1 LSLGLHK
8 GMRTIILKQMQI
20 ITTHIMADFDALAC
34 MVAAKKLYPQAHLV
48 FPGSQEK
55 KVRDYL
61 KESPFALEFLSP
73 SQIDPEEVE
82 LVIIVDTKLKERI
95 GDLAKIVELG
105 RAKVHIYD
113 HHPAHPQDIEGDLEV
128 VDEVGAATTLFVEI
142 FKKRGIS
149 LSPDEATLL
158 ALGIYEDTGSFTFN
172 STTPRD
178 LEAAA
183 HLLSQGADLNFV
195 SDYVKRDLTAE
206 QVELLNEM
214 IQNTQIHTIHGV
226 DVAITTISRERY
238 VGDLAILAHKLKDM
252 ENLNVLFVLARMD
265 DRITLIARSRIE
277 ALDVGAIAEE
287 FGGGGHS
294 TAASA
299 VIKDLTLVQVKDK
312 LMELL
317 KEHLA
322 LTKRAKDI
330 MTLPPISV
338 SPQVSIQEAEGTMV
352 RFNINS
358 LLVMDGGRLLGI
370 ITRQTVEKAIY
381 HRLRDAPVQDY
392 MSTDFYTVSPDTPLE
407 ELEEIMLEKG
417 QRMVP
422 VVKEDKVIGV
432 VTRGELLRSLYR
444 DLSTKPKPLRKE
456 GREPFVKNVKVLMKD
471 RLPRDVW
478 DIVQQAGRVAE
489 QLGYNVYLVGGFV
502 RDLLLRVPNLD
513 LDMVVEGNGLIYAD
527 ALAQVLGG
535 RTNKHERFKTA
546 VVVLP
551 DGRKIDVATA
561 RMEFYEEPGALPE
574 VREGSIKRDLYR
586 RDFAINAMA
595 IKLNQPEAFT
605 LIDFFGGQKDLKEKV
620 IRVIHNLSFVE
631 DPTRAFRAVRFEQR
645 YGFKIGGQ
653 TERLIKQAVKQGLLH
668 RVSGVRLYSEL
679 RQMLSEKEPLRMV
692 ERMEKLGLLPF
703 IHPKLHLT
711 PEIRQLF
718 VRVDEVLAWYELLF
732 MEEKAA
738 SWIVYM
744 AALFKN
750 LPTREVKGLSKRLAV
765 PKKYARVLIEA
776 HEKTPRAVKV
786 LSSGRLDPSQIYRLF
801 KPLALETLLYTM
813 AYSPKD
819 EVRKAVSLY
828 LTQLRKVKT
837 ALSGKDLVAMG
848 LDPGPIFSKILDTLL
863 AARLRGEVSSR
874 EEEIE
879 LVKEMVEKEEKEVV
893 H

>member
-1 LSLGLHK
+1 
-8 GMRTIILKQMQI
+8 MQI
-20 ITTHIMADFDALAC
+20 ITSHIMADFDALAC

-61 KESPFALEFLSP
+61 KESPFALEFLS
-73 SQIDPEEVE
+73 SSDIDPEEVD
-82 LVIIVDTKLKERI
+82 LMVIVDTKLKERI
-95 GDLAKIVELG
+95 GDLAKIVEMG
-105 RAKVHIYD
+105 KAKIHIYD
-113 HHPAHPQDIEGDLEV
+113 HHPAHPQDIQGDLEV

-142 FKKRGIS
+142 FKKRNIP
-149 LSPDEATLL
+149 LSPEEATLM

-178 LEAAA
+178 MEAAA
-183 HLLSQGADLNFV
+183 WLLSQGADLNFV

-214 IQNTQIHTIHGV
+214 IQNTQIHSIRGV
-226 DVAITTISRERY
+226 DIAITTISREKY

-277 ALDVGAIAEE
+277 AVDVGVIAGE
-287 FGGGGHS
+287 FGGGGHP

-299 VIKDLTLVQVKDK
+299 VIKDLTMVQVKEK
-312 LMELL
+312 LL
-317 KEHLA
+317 KLLREHL
-322 LTKRAKDI
+322 THSKRTKDI
-330 MTLPPISV
+330 MTTPPISV
-338 SPQVSIQEAEGTMV
+338 SPQVSIMEAEKTMV

-358 LLVMDGGRLLGI
+358 LLVMDRGKVLGI

-381 HRLRDAPVQDY
+381 HRLHEAPVQDY
-392 MSTDFYTVSPDTPLE
+392 MTTDFQTVSPDTPLE

-422 VVKEDKVIGV
+422 VLDGEKVVGV
-432 VTRGELLRSLYR
+432 VTRGELLRALHWG
-444 DLSTKPKPLRKE
+444 LSAKPRPLKKE
-456 GREPFVKNVKVLMKD
+456 GHEPFVKNVKVLMKD
-471 RLPRDVW
+471 RLPKEIWNLIQV
-478 DIVQQAGRVAE
+478 AGKVAE
-489 QLGYNVYLVGGFV
+489 ELGFNVYLVGGFV

-513 LDMVVEGNGLIYAD
+513 LDLVVEGDGLVYAD
-527 ALAQVLGG
+527 HLARALGG

-551 DGRKIDVATA
+551 DGMKIDVATA
-561 RMEFYEEPGALPE
+561 RMEYYEEPGALPE
-574 VREGSIKRDLYR
+574 VMEGSIKRDLYR
-586 RDFAINAMA
+586 RDFTINAMA
-595 IKLNQPEAFT
+595 IKLNQPDAFT

-653 TERLIKQAVKQGLLH
+653 TERLIKQAVKQGLFE
-668 RVSGVRLYSEL
+668 RVSGMRLYSEL

-692 ERMEKLGLLPF
+692 ERLEKLGLLPF
-703 IHPKLHLT
+703 IHPKLKLT
-711 PEIRQLF
+711 PSIRRLF
-718 VRVDEVLAWYELLF
+718 LQVDEVLAWYELLF

-738 SWIVYM
+738 TWIVYM
-744 AALFKN
+744 AALFKD
-750 LPTREVKGLSKRLAV
+750 LSTREVKSLSKKLAI
-765 PKKYARVLIEA
+765 PKRYARVLIEA
-776 HEKTPRAVKV
+776 HEKTPHAAKV
-786 LSSGRLDPSQIYRLF
+786 LATEKLDPSQIYNLL

-813 AYSPKD
+813 AYSNKE
-819 EVRKAVSLY
+819 EVRKAISLY

-848 LDPGPIFSKILDTLL
+848 LEPGPIFSKILNALL
-863 AARLRGEVSSR
+863 AARLRGEVSTR
-874 EEEIE
+874 EEEIQ
-879 LVKEMVEKEEKEVV
+879 LVKEFMEKAQREELVP
-893 H
+893 

>member
-1 LSLGLHK
+1 MMES
-8 GMRTIILKQMQI
+8 ILEKMQI

-48 FPGSQEK
+48 FPGAQEK

-61 KESPFALEFLSP
+61 KESPFALEFLSS
-73 SQIDPEEVE
+73 SQIDPLEVE
-82 LVIIVDTKLKERI
+82 LMVLVDTKLKERI
-95 GDLAKIVELG
+95 GDLAKVVEVG
-105 RAKVHIYD
+105 QAKIHIYD

-128 VDEVGAATTLFVEI
+128 VDEVGAAATLLVEI
-142 FKKRGIS
+142 FKKRNIP
-149 LSPDEATLL
+149 LSPEEATLL

-183 HLLSQGADLNFV
+183 HLLGCGADLNFV

-265 DRITLIARSRIE
+265 DRITVIARSRIE
-277 ALDVGAIAEE
+277 AVDVGAIVEE

-299 VIKDLTLVQVKDK
+299 VVKDLTLIQVKDK
-312 LMELL
+312 LLELL
-317 KEHLA
+317 KEHLVVA
-322 LTKRAKDI
+322 KRAKDI
-330 MTLPPISV
+330 MTTPPISV
-338 SPQVSIQEAEGTMV
+338 SPQVSIQEAERTMV

-358 LLVMDGGRLLGI
+358 LLVMDRGELLGI

-381 HRLRDAPVQDY
+381 HRLHEAPVQDY
-392 MSTDFYTVSPDTPLE
+392 MTTDIHTVSPDTSLE

-422 VVKEDKVIGV
+422 VVKGDKVVGV
-432 VTRGELLRSLYR
+432 VTRGELLRTLYR
-444 DLSTKPKPLRKE
+444 DLSIKPKPLRIG

-471 RLPRDVW
+471 RLPRDLW
-478 DIVQQAGRVAE
+478 DVVQQAGKVAE
-489 QLGYNVYLVGGFV
+489 KLGYNVFLVGGFV

-513 LDMVVEGNGLIYAD
+513 LDLVVEGDGLRYAD
-527 ALAQVLGG
+527 ALAQTLGG
-535 RTNKHERFKTA
+535 RANKHERFKTA

-551 DGRKIDVATA
+551 DGKKIDVATA
-561 RMEFYEEPGALPE
+561 RMEYYEKPGALPE

-586 RDFAINAMA
+586 RDFTINAMA
-595 IKLNQPEAFT
+595 IKLNRPEAFT
-605 LIDFFGGQKDLKEKV
+605 LIDYFGGQKDLKEKV

-653 TERLIKQAVKQGLLH
+653 TERLIKQAVKQGLLN

-703 IHPKLHLT
+703 IHPQLRLT
-711 PEIRQLF
+711 HEIRQLF

-744 AALFKN
+744 AALFKD
-750 LPTREVKGLSKRLAV
+750 LPTREVKGLSKKLAI
-765 PKKYARVLIEA
+765 PKRYARVLIEA
-776 HEKTPRAVKV
+776 HEKTPHAVRI
-786 LSSGRLDPSQIYRLF
+786 LSAGKLDPSQVYRLF
-801 KPLALETLLYTM
+801 KPLALETILYTM
-813 AYSPKD
+813 AYSTKEGVKKD
-819 EVRKAVSLY
+819 VSLY
-828 LTQLRKVKT
+828 LTHLRKVKT
-837 ALSGKDLVAMG
+837 ALSGKDLVDMG
-848 LDPGPIFSKILDTLL
+848 LEPGPIFSKILNAILV
-863 AARLRGEVSSR
+863 ARLRGEVSSR

-879 LVKEMVEKEEKEVV
+879 LVREMIKMEEREAIS
-893 H
+893 